1 MTNEYSEEH
10 QRKGKT
16 DYEFLKDR
24 MRNYLSPI
32 ITYFELKKMYGNG
45 EIPENKKKDIEGLLK
60 KAEKRCHIN
69 IKKIEKILHD

>member
-1 MTNEYSEEH
+1 MEDNYSDEH

-32 ITYFELKKMYGNG
+32 ITYFELKKMYDSD
-45 EIPENKKKDIEGLLK
+45 EVPEDKKEDIEKLLK
-60 KAEKRCHIN
+60 KTEKQCEIN
-69 IKKIEKILHD
+69 INKINKILHD